1 MHEMQTGKVKW
12 FDVTKGFGFIVPDT
26 GGPDVFLHLSKVQE
40 SNLPTLE
47 TGAAIQYSLGHRHGK
62 AYAENLSMN
71 VLKEEMAKSAPRS
84 AGGPTD
90 ADADADAA
98 FEQEWGLKRF

>member
-1 MHEMQTGKVKW
+1 MPTGKVKW
-12 FDVTKGFGFIVPDT
+12 FDVTKGFGFIVPDA

-62 AYAENLSMN
+62 AYAEHLSTI
-71 VLKEEMAKSAPRS
+71 VLKEEKAKPTPRS
-84 AGGPTD
+84 ADDGPTN
-90 ADADADAA
+90 ADPDDT
-98 FEQEWGLKRF
+98 FEKEWGLRRF